1 MDEQALTEAIQQ
13 KYIDGGGLDV
23 FSDEPE
29 VPESLLLRDNVV
41 VTPHMASA
49 TWQTR
54 AEMSRLVLE
63 NIQAWQQG
71 LPLITPVGG

>member
-13 KYIDGGGLDV
+13 NYIGGAGLDV
-23 FSDEPE
+23 FNDEPE
-29 VPESLLLRDNVV
+29 VPESLLLRDNVI

>member
-13 KYIDGGGLDV
+13 KYIGGAGLDV